1 MALQSEFPP
10 FSPTLNLHLSSARC
24 SLSRIMSQCA
34 TANPCTLTMLLI
46 PLSHLQ
52 PLSSRTGQELT
63 ARLHQLNTIKSNLP
77 CQERVN
83 ELQKQIPKFSEP
95 LGCCLQSL
103 QGTSLIHFQKQRFY
117 CFLLACKPSFQGMKK
132 KISAFGN
139 LKLTIPLC
147 QVSSPKMARGTKR
160 YYGHQLL
167 CTIAELKAKIH

>member
-1 MALQSEFPP
+1 MALQSGFPP

-24 SLSRIMSQCA
+24 SLCRIMSRCA
-34 TANPCTLTMLLI
+34 TANPCTLTVLLF
-46 PLSHLQ
+46 PLQ
-52 PLSSRTGQELT
+52 PQSSRTGQELM
-63 ARLHQLNTIKSNLP
+63 ARLHQLSAIKSNLP
-77 CQERVN
+77 CQEHVN

-117 CFLLACKPSFQGMKK
+117 CFLLACKPCFQGMKKK

-160 YYGHQLL
+160 YYGHQLQ
-167 CTIAELKAKIH
+167 CTIAEIKAKIH